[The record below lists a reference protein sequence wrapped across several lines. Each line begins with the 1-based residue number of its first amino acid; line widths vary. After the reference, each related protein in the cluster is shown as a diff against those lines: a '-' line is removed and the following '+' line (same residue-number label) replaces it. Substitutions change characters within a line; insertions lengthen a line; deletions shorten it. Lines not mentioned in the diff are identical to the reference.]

1 MMATGGSRRS
11 RLVIGGV
18 AVALPLALSA
28 CSGGSPAGTAV
39 PAGAAAAA
47 GNPAAA
53 AVPQGVTNGQA
64 VKVPRYVAA
73 DNARKDVTTT
83 GCAQVGQAG
92 WRLTGTATNTAS
104 ARRAYS
110 IVVDFVTPKGD
121 TVLDTKVVSVGPVA
135 PNSTVHWSAT
145 GAAGQGEVT
154 CVIRQA
160 LAKA

>member
-1 MMATGGSRRS
+1 MMTIGGSRRS

-28 CSGGSPAGTAV
+28 CSGGSPAGTAT
-39 PAGAAAAA
+39 AA
-47 GNPAAA
+47 GNSAAT
-53 AVPQGVTNGQA
+53 AVSQGITNGQA
-64 VKVPRYVAA
+64 VKVPTYVAA

-83 GCAQVGQAG
+83 GCAQVGHAG
-92 WRLTGTATNTAS
+92 WRLTGTATNTSS
-104 ARRAYS
+104 AKRAYS